1 MRVSERSRSLKYNLG
16 MKFPWVRSVLRR
28 FGNRTFIKTDS
39 QNRTL
44 FVYIKGPDE
53 AVSPAAVLLIQ
64 RGWRE
69 EI

>member
-1 MRVSERSRSLKYNLG
+1 MMLSDRSRSLKYSLG
-16 MKFPWVRSVLRR
+16 MKFPWVRAMLRWT
-28 FGNRTFIKTDS
+28 GNRTFIKKDS

-53 AVSPAAVLLIQ
+53 AVGPAAVLLIQ

-69 EI
+69 EV